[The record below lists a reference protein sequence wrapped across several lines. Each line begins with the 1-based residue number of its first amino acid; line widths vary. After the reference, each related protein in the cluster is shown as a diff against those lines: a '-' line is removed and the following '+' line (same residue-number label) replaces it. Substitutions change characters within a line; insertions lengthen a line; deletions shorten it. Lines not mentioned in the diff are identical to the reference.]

1 MDDTFEIKLLV
12 GGTYYPLTIQRK
24 DEAMYR
30 EAARRLN
37 TMLNRYKDHFPQLNE
52 EKYYVMASLNIAE
65 LDGSL
70 LFASLNLI
78 LQEID
83 FAHQMGICFEEKKI
97 HIRNQEHHL
106 QFLR

>member
-1 MDDTFEIKLLV
+1 MSTMDDTFEIKLLV

-52 EKYYVMASLNIAE
+52 EKYYVMASLHIALTNLMWENFNDTLPFKERIEE
-65 LDGSL
+65 LTRKIESVT
-70 LFASLNLI
+70 
-78 LQEID
+78 
-83 FAHQMGICFEEKKI
+83 EESDKD
-97 HIRNQEHHL
+97 
-106 QFLR
+106 